1 MSQLPS
7 INALRINNLQS
18 DEALHDALSMLNKKV
33 VNADRNIQSLS
44 QNLWEKTPLQKLL
57 GEVKKPA
64 DMMTMRENFRS

>member
-33 VNADRNIQSLS
+33 VNADRNIQNLS